1 VPNHDAAGTQGAR
14 RRDRHGIEI
23 RESSYTIANLWPGQW
38 TVRLFDRSGDH
49 VLATG
54 KATIVATE
62 TVTCDLAVP

>member
-1 VPNHDAAGTQGAR
+1 MPPGHRVPGDVIATDSHD
-14 RRDRHGIEI
+14 IEI

-38 TVRLFDRSGDH
+38 TVRLFDRSGEH